1 MILVFFG
8 PPGSGKGTQAE
19 VLQKQ
24 IPDLFHISTGDLLR
38 QEIASGSDLGRSI
51 QAKVQAGEF
60 PKDELI
66 MQLIEGILEN
76 NAKKDI
82 LFDGFPRTLQQ
93 ALAFDTLLGVVNL
106 KVDIVFDFDV
116 DANVLIERVS
126 GRYMCRECGAVYHE
140 KSKKPKVDSICDQ
153 CGSSHFV
160 KRPDDTARV
169 LESRLKIYQEV
180 TLPAKDYYSEKGI
193 LKKIDASLSQN
204 EVTDCI
210 NVALLQAGL
219 MKKGD

>member
-153 CGSSHFV
+153 CGS
-160 KRPDDTARV
+160 R
-169 LESRLKIYQEV
+169 
-180 TLPAKDYYSEKGI
+180 
-193 LKKIDASLSQN
+193 
-204 EVTDCI
+204 
-210 NVALLQAGL
+210 
-219 MKKGD
+219 